1 MKHCFNE
8 SSVFLFL
15 FKALSL
21 KLFQL
26 LRNIALTFIMM
37 AKGGRMVKKIV
48 GLTFVGNLI
57 IGFGISLLNLSGLGL
72 DAFTAMNYGVSQ
84 MLGIGLGT
92 YQAGVNIVLLLPLV
106 IFYRQALGIGTLIN
120 MFLLSYFVEFFM
132 YIFAGFQIV
141 PAVFDQFM
149 AQLILFVI
157 GFVICNF
164 GAALYMECQCG
175 MGVYDCYGPFIE
187 EKTHLPFQYARIV
200 TDFICALIGF
210 MAGQIAHVTTI
221 GIATVIFVVAT
232 GPLVHFFRRK
242 IMCQFITKVKRK

>member
-1 MKHCFNE
+1 
-8 SSVFLFL
+8 
-15 FKALSL
+15 
-21 KLFQL
+21 
-26 LRNIALTFIMM
+26 
-37 AKGGRMVKKIV
+37 MVNKKIV

-92 YQAGVNIVLLLPLV
+92 YQAGVNIVLLIPLV
-106 IFYRQALGIGTLIN
+106 IFYRRALGIGTLIN
-120 MFLLSYFVEFFM
+120 MFLLGYFVEFFM
-132 YIFAGFQIV
+132 YVFAGLQIV
-141 PAVFDQFM
+141 PAMFDQFM
-149 AQLILFVI
+149 GQLILFAI

-187 EKTHLPFQYARIV
+187 EKTHLPFQYARIM

-210 MAGQIAHVTTI
+210 MAGQVANVTTI
-221 GIATVIFVVAT
+221 GIATVIFVIGT
-232 GPLVHFFRRK
+232 GPLVHFFRSK
-242 IMCQFITKVKRK
+242 MMYSFIEKVKRK